1 MVVTSFVSAGS
12 ATSECRVQSAECGIS
27 VAAAA
32 PRLRPRLS
40 FDDSCFVGRTPPL
53 ADAMEG
59 WWFFV
64 AGCRSVFELRV
75 GDSLI
80 IFSNSMNSAGRT
92 LNRGGLEG
100 EDVVRYEAL

>member
-40 FDDSCFVGRTPPL
+40 FDDSCFVGSTPPV

-64 AGCRSVFELRV
+64 AGWWSVFESRV
-75 GDSLI
+75 GDLII
-80 IFSNSMNSAGRT
+80 IFSNSINSAGRP
-92 LNRGGLEG
+92 LNRGDLEG
-100 EDVVRYEAL
+100 QEAVSNEV